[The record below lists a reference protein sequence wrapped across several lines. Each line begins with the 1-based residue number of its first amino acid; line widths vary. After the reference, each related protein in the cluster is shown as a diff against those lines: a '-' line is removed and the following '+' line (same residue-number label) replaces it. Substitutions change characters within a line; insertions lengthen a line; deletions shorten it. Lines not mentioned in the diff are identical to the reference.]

1 MMKTDVTLE
10 WAEELVE
17 SPSAFYV
24 RMKPVISFKTV
35 GVEAMRNSVAA
46 RALIRLRQ
54 VAKEKK

>member
-1 MMKTDVTLE
+1 MIKTDVTLE
-10 WAEELVE
+10 WKEELVE

-35 GVEAMRNSVAA
+35 GVEAMRNSVAY
-46 RALIRLRQ
+46 RALSRLKR